1 MDRKVIGEKSNR
13 VRFQQNMKDQHL
25 VGDHPQQA
33 GRHRQLPLLLLRA
46 VVLPLEALGQL
57 VNIDLDRARGA
68 GIGHGVRLRATSA
81 STIVAFFEHLVFGPP
96 RDQAVVK
103 TRHRCA
109 VVVEANRQIP
119 LHAALQKDVPANA
132 HSFQFVD
139 ERPDGPLRG
148 QFQLDLGHVDLRRQV
163 VLHFRP
169 SEDGD
174 GNRLVDLHPF
184 VVVGLQAQTREA
196 VSFGQLQSDLF
207 VLLLER
213 PKDVAAAAVVVDI
226 VVDIVISIVV
236 ALLFARTAPTA
247 TATASTPADHR
258 LQGQLE
264 GDEIDLA
271 DNDVVGGRFDA
282 VLEKQIFLRQFDK
295 AGNSRFGILEGNPN
309 VFFVQ
314 IQNGV
319 VAMRVLELGNGS
331 NNGVQ
336 QGQLIVQQLGL
347 ESHTAAYL
355 LFSFSF
361 CFSFDER
368 V

>member
-1 MDRKVIGEKSNR
+1 
-13 VRFQQNMKDQHL
+13 
-25 VGDHPQQA
+25 
-33 GRHRQLPLLLLRA
+33 
-46 VVLPLEALGQL
+46 
-57 VNIDLDRARGA
+57 
-68 GIGHGVRLRATSA
+68 
-81 STIVAFFEHLVFGPP
+81 
-96 RDQAVVK
+96 
-103 TRHRCA
+103 
-109 VVVEANRQIP
+109 
-119 LHAALQKDVPANA
+119 
-132 HSFQFVD
+132 
-139 ERPDGPLRG
+139 
-148 QFQLDLGHVDLRRQV
+148 
-163 VLHFRP
+163 
-169 SEDGD
+169 
-174 GNRLVDLHPF
+174 VDLHPF

-213 PKDVAAAAVVVDI
+213 PKDVTAVVVVA

-236 ALLFARTAPTA
+236 ALLLARTAPTA
-247 TATASTPADHR
+247 TASAPADHR